1 MRPRRAPGWATLGLC
16 VALFVER
23 AHAQGSAP
31 AITQKAD
38 LAEQLGQRVPTEL
51 HFFDVDGHSERLG
64 RYLAGK
70 PGVLVLAYAR
80 CTLLCN
86 VVLQSLAHA
95 VAALSELA
103 PGSDY
108 RMVLVSIDPDEPA
121 GEAANKQ
128 QRLLT
133 SIGYPGARWRF
144 PYLRGDQKSVAA
156 LAEAVGFRYAW
167 EERTKQYVHPAV
179 VFVLTPEGR
188 VSQHLYG
195 LEFGALELR
204 RALETAAQSAIAAT
218 DSAADILRCFRF
230 DPGARRYGEAIALYF
245 KIGGGLIFLA
255 LVGMIAG
262 LVRWERRR
270 T

>member
-1 MRPRRAPGWATLGLC
+1 MRHTHTLGGATLSLC
-16 VALFVER
+16 VVLFVVR
-23 AHAQGSAP
+23 AHAQSAVP
-31 AITQKAD
+31 AIAEKAD
-38 LAEQLGQRVPTEL
+38 LANRLGQRVPTEL
-51 HFFDVDGHSERLG
+51 RFFDVEGHSELLE
-64 RYLAGK
+64 RYLGGK
-70 PGVLVLAYAR
+70 PGILVLAYAR

-86 VVLQSLAHA
+86 VVLQSLANA

-108 RMVLVSIDPDEPA
+108 RMVLVSIDPEEPA
-121 GEAANKQ
+121 SDAASKQ

-167 EERTKQYVHPAV
+167 DERTKQYVHPAV

-195 LEFGALELR
+195 LEFGAAELR
-204 RALETAAQSAIAAT
+204 RALETAEQSAIGAP
-218 DSAADILRCFRF
+218 DSADILRCFRF
-230 DPGARRYGEAIALYF
+230 DPGARRYREAIALYF
-245 KIGGGLIFLA
+245 RIGGGLIFLA
-255 LVGMIAG
+255 LVGMIVG